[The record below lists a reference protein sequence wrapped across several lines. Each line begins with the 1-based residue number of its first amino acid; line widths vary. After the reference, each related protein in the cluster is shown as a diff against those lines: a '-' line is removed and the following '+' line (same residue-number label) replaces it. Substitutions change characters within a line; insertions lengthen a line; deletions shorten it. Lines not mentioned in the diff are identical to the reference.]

1 MNWLD
6 RYIESVKRYLPERS
20 RDDIGDELRSVL
32 EEKMDDAKEAS
43 GGTLEAADE
52 LRILKEFGHPLKV
65 ASSYQEQQVL
75 ISEQLFPIYKTV
87 IKYLL
92 LILGT
97 VYIASIVV
105 EATGWVDDVN
115 IGLETIG
122 LWYFAIIT
130 LSFYLMDDY
139 LRKVDFFAR
148 WDPKKLPPFDGAAS
162 RIDIGSTIVGIVCT
176 LIWIW
181 VLMAI
186 NRDHSW
192 AAFTGQ
198 AENPMVS
205 VILWVKVHA
214 VLWLVLSVYQL
225 FRSYWTPGARIFDA
239 VTNFF
244 AVFFLGFTLTVEEPH
259 TRLVEVLNVAGDK
272 DIHELGDT
280 ILRFGL
286 GGALMVCLGFAG
298 YSLYQVT
305 RFRRSAGAV

>member
-105 EATGWVDDVN
+105 EATGWVEDVN

-139 LRKVDFFAR
+139 LRKVDFFAKPL
-148 WDPKKLPPFDGAAS
+148 PKIGCLSSPFLTRPRKPPS
-162 RIDIGSTIVGIVCT
+162 
-176 LIWIW
+176 
-181 VLMAI
+181 
-186 NRDHSW
+186 
-192 AAFTGQ
+192 
-198 AENPMVS
+198 
-205 VILWVKVHA
+205 
-214 VLWLVLSVYQL
+214 
-225 FRSYWTPGARIFDA
+225 
-239 VTNFF
+239 
-244 AVFFLGFTLTVEEPH
+244 
-259 TRLVEVLNVAGDK
+259 
-272 DIHELGDT
+272 
-280 ILRFGL
+280 
-286 GGALMVCLGFAG
+286 
-298 YSLYQVT
+298 
-305 RFRRSAGAV
+305 

>member
-75 ISEQLFPIYKTV
+75 ISEPLFPIYKTV

-105 EATGWVDDVN
+105 EAAGWVEDVN

-130 LSFYLMDDY
+130 LSFYSVSIPAYSGRKY
-139 LRKVDFFAR
+139 LLILFAPQLVLL
-148 WDPKKLPPFDGAAS
+148 DTQAAL
-162 RIDIGSTIVGIVCT
+162 VGIHG
-176 LIWIW
+176 
-181 VLMAI
+181 A
-186 NRDHSW
+186 NAN
-192 AAFTGQ
+192 AAW
-198 AENPMVS
+198 S
-205 VILWVKVHA
+205 
-214 VLWLVLSVYQL
+214 
-225 FRSYWTPGARIFDA
+225 D
-239 VTNFF
+239 
-244 AVFFLGFTLTVEEPH
+244 
-259 TRLVEVLNVAGDK
+259 
-272 DIHELGDT
+272 
-280 ILRFGL
+280 
-286 GGALMVCLGFAG
+286 
-298 YSLYQVT
+298 
-305 RFRRSAGAV
+305 RRMQE